1 MSHPQ
6 SEEQV
11 NNAPTTGERD
21 LAGPSTCGLLRIVP
35 YADVTTS
42 DESPAFRFPEDCVA
56 RIHTTATDPPAT
68 GLTHVITLV
77 VTYNQMVVDEFTSDE
92 VDRVFHALADATRR
106 DIVGRVSQR
115 EQSISSLANHYSMS
129 FAAVQKHVAVLERAT
144 LVTKE
149 RRGRQQIVHPN
160 IEALN
165 KAARLLDAYAF
176 IWQER
181 ASRIA
186 DILADD

>member
-1 MSHPQ
+1 MKPVS
-6 SEEQV
+6 
-11 NNAPTTGERD
+11 
-21 LAGPSTCGLLRIVP
+21 
-35 YADVTTS
+35 Y
-42 DESPAFRFPEDCVA
+42 
-56 RIHTTATDPPAT
+56 
-68 GLTHVITLV
+68 THL
-77 VTYNQMVVDEFTSDE
+77 
-92 VDRVFHALADATRR
+92 
-106 DIVGRVSQR
+106 
-115 EQSISSLANHYSMS
+115 
-129 FAAVQKHVAVLERAT
+129 
-144 LVTKE
+144 TKE

>member
-1 MSHPQ
+1 M
-6 SEEQV
+6 
-11 NNAPTTGERD
+11 
-21 LAGPSTCGLLRIVP
+21 
-35 YADVTTS
+35 
-42 DESPAFRFPEDCVA
+42 
-56 RIHTTATDPPAT
+56 
-68 GLTHVITLV
+68 ITLV
-77 VTYNQMVVDEFTSDE
+77 VTYNQMVVDELTSDE